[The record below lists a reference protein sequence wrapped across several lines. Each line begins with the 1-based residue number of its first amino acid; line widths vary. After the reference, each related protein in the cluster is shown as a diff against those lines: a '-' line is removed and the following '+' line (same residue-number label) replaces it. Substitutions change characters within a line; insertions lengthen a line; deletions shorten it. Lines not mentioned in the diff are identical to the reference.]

1 MIATMK
7 KIRPSNN
14 IGLVNNDNA
23 TCPTSGIRLKTI
35 FENMPH
41 NHFTSDGENSTLCC
55 YKKGLLQIFSRF
67 VMSLNEDYFLA
78 KSYP

>member
-14 IGLVNNDNA
+14 IGLVNNGNA
-23 TCPTSGIRLKTI
+23 TCPTPVIRLKTI

-55 YKKGLLQIFSRF
+55 YKKGFQRIISRF
-67 VMSLNEDYFLA
+67 VMCLNKDYFLA
-78 KSYP
+78 KS